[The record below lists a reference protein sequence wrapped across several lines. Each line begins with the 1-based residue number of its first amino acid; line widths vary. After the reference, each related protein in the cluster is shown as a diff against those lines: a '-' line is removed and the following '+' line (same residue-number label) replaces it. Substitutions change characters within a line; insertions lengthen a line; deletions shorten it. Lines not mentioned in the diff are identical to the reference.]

1 MKRFF
6 SSGKNIISVT
16 NRAWNKMKSIFSQKH
31 ESYFIFSAKSGGC
44 NGFNYNLNLIQDK
57 NKINEYL
64 NKDIPTNIIENE
76 NVKVIID
83 PMSEFLVIGTT
94 IDYINEDLEKGIL
107 ENKFIFIP
115 DKNLNTSCGCG
126 ISFTPKK

>member
-6 SSGKNIISVT
+6 SSNKNIISVT
-16 NRAWNKMKSIFSQKH
+16 NRAWYKMKSIFSEKH

-64 NKDIPTNIIENE
+64 DKDIPTNILENE